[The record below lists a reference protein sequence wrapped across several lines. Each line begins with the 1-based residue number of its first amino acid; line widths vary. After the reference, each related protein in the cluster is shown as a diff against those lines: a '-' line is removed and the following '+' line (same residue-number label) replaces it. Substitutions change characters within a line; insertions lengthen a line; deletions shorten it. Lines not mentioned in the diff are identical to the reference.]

1 MKRGL
6 LTWLLLPSLS
16 VQATWR
22 SDKRQEARDE
32 KWGTGRLR
40 RILDVS
46 PSRAEASIPTRRQTV
61 SQYLPVLY
69 YLPLISS
76 CIR

>member
-6 LTWLLLPSLS
+6 LTLVCMPLLLPSLS

-32 KWGTGRLR
+32 KW
-40 RILDVS
+40 
-46 PSRAEASIPTRRQTV
+46 
-61 SQYLPVLY
+61 
-69 YLPLISS
+69 
-76 CIR
+76 

>member
-6 LTWLLLPSLS
+6 LTRLLLPSLS

-32 KWGTGRLR
+32 KW
-40 RILDVS
+40 
-46 PSRAEASIPTRRQTV
+46 
-61 SQYLPVLY
+61 
-69 YLPLISS
+69 
-76 CIR
+76 

>member
-16 VQATWR
+16 VQSTWR

-32 KWGTGRLR
+32 KW
-40 RILDVS
+40 
-46 PSRAEASIPTRRQTV
+46 
-61 SQYLPVLY
+61 
-69 YLPLISS
+69 
-76 CIR
+76 

>member
-22 SDKRQEARDE
+22 SDKRQVARDE
-32 KWGTGRLR
+32 KW
-40 RILDVS
+40 
-46 PSRAEASIPTRRQTV
+46 
-61 SQYLPVLY
+61 
-69 YLPLISS
+69 
-76 CIR
+76 